1 VLKNIENFQLFCQKL
16 TRNMTNS
23 KFSFIISIL
32 KTNYTCK
39 IMNVLEKIS
48 RDMSEFSKSE
58 KKVAEV
64 ILANPQSA
72 IHSSIA
78 TLAKL
83 ANVSE
88 PTVNRFCRRLDT
100 KGYPDFKLHLAQSLA
115 NGTPYVNRHVDEFD
129 GPAEYTNKIF
139 ESTMASLEVARQS
152 IDIAM
157 VNRVVDLLT
166 QARKISFFGLG
177 ASSSVA
183 HDAVNKFFRFNVP
196 VVYFEDILMQ
206 RMSCM
211 NSSEGDVVI
220 FISHTGRTKS
230 LVDVAHIART
240 NDATVVGIT
249 SADSPLAKECNY
261 VLSLAVPEDTDLY
274 MPMASRIAQL
284 TLIDVLAT
292 GFTLRRGNKFREN
305 LKRVK
310 DTLRGSRYVK
320 DNLN

>member
-1 VLKNIENFQLFCQKL
+1 MNI
-16 TRNMTNS
+16 
-23 KFSFIISIL
+23 
-32 KTNYTCK
+32 
-39 IMNVLEKIS
+39 LEKIS
-48 RDMSEFSKSE
+48 QDMLEFSKSE

-64 ILANPQSA
+64 ILANPQVA

-78 TLAKL
+78 SLAKMSS
-83 ANVSE
+83 VSE

-152 IDIAM
+152 VDVAM

-177 ASSSVA
+177 ASASVA

-196 VVYFEDILMQ
+196 VVHFDDILMQ
-206 RMSCM
+206 RMSVM
-211 NSSEGDVVI
+211 NSTEGDVVI
-220 FISHTGRTKS
+220 CISHTGRTKS
-230 LVDVAHIART
+230 LVEVASIARE
-240 NDATVVGIT
+240 NDATVIGIT
-249 SADSPLAKECNY
+249 SEGSPLSKACNY
-261 VLSLAVPEDTDLY
+261 VLSLSVPEDTDLY

-310 DTLRGSRYVK
+310 DTLRGSRFNRT
-320 DNLN
+320 DNN